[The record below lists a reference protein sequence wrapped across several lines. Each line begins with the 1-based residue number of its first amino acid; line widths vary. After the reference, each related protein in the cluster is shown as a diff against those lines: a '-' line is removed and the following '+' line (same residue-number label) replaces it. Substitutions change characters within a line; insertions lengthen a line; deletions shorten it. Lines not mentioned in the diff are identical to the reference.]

1 MPPEPATKRTVAF
14 VDGQNLFHAAKEAFG
29 YSYPNYD
36 PLKLAQ
42 RICLDHGW
50 QLVATRFYTGVPDAT
65 VRPSLYHFWNAKLNA
80 MARRGVWTFQRPL
93 RYRQQRAI
101 VRNGFVAFSRGGTFL
116 VAKEKGVDV
125 RIALD
130 VVRLALE
137 NEYDVALILS
147 QDQDLSEA
155 ADEVRMISIRQNR
168 WIKRA
173 CPFPS
178 SPTSRNKR
186 GINGTEWIRID
197 RATYDAC
204 LDPNDYR
211 PKKPRRD
218 K

>member
-1 MPPEPATKRTVAF
+1 MPPEPATKRTVTL
-14 VDGQNLFHAAKEAFG
+14 VDGQNLFYAAREAFG

-65 VRPSLYHFWNAKLNA
+65 VRPSWYHFWNAKLNA
-80 MARRGVWTFQRPL
+80 MARRGVWTFQRTL
-93 RYRQQRAI
+93 RYRHQTI
-101 VRNGFVAFSRGGTFL
+101 VLPGGGTTAAL
-116 VAKEKGVDV
+116 VGREKGMDV

-130 VVRLALE
+130 MVRLAQD

-173 CPFPS
+173 CAFPS
-178 SPTSRNKR
+178 SPTSPNKR
-186 GINGTEWIRID
+186 GINGTEWITID

-211 PKKPRRD
+211 PKKPRAG